1 MKERRDRKGRQRR
14 DETDRRDEGR
24 AKLLS
29 QVRRR
34 FSEHAAQVARR
45 SRRSER

>member
-1 MKERRDRKGRQRR
+1 MTERRDRKGRERR
-14 DETDRRDEGR
+14 EENKRREEGR
-24 AKLLS
+24 AKLLR

-45 SRRSER
+45 SRRSGR